1 MSDIQATIDTILA
14 QAQGDEALAAR
25 LKDDPAAVLTEHGIA
40 VPEGIT
46 VHVHEN
52 TATDVH
58 LILPGCATRELDDAE
73 LDAVAGGGS
82 WWGSLLSTSG

>member
-73 LDAVAGGGS
+73 LDAVAGGAG
-82 WWGSLLSTSG
+82 WWGSLMTSSG

>member
-1 MSDIQATIDTILA
+1 MSDIQATINTILK
-14 QAQGDEALAAR
+14 QTQGDQALAAR

-46 VHVHEN
+46 IHVHEN

-58 LILPGCATRELDDAE
+58 LILPGKDTRELDDAE
-73 LDAVAGGGS
+73 LDMVAGG
-82 WWGSLLSTSG
+82 WWAGLVSPGNS

>member
-1 MSDIQATIDTILA
+1 MSDIQATINTILK
-14 QAQGDEALAAR
+14 QTQGDEALAAR
-25 LKDDPAAVLTEHGIA
+25 LKDDPTAVLTEHGIA

-58 LILPGCATRELDDAE
+58 LTLPGRDTRELNDAE
-73 LDAVAGGGS
+73 IDMVAGG
-82 WWGSLLSTSG
+82 WWAGLMSSGNS

>member
-1 MSDIQATIDTILA
+1 MSDIQATINTILK
-14 QAQGDEALAAR
+14 QTQGDEAFAAR

-58 LILPGCATRELDDAE
+58 LILPGCTTRELDDAE
-73 LDAVAGGGS
+73 LDAVAGGAG
-82 WWGSLLSTSG
+82 WWGSLMTSSG